1 MKLNNKGF
9 ALTSIVYMLIVLF
22 LMLLLLILSNLAQRK
37 VVLDKLK
44 YDVKIKLGQGGV
56 VSEKITARQI
66 HYENND
72 TECLDVQCAIDE
84 LMRNS
89 S

>member
-22 LMLLLLILSNLAQRK
+22 LMVLLLILSNLATRK

-44 YDVKIKLGQGGV
+44 YDVKNKLGQGGINTRIIYA
-56 VSEKITARQI
+56 SQL
-66 HYENND
+66 HYENESTDCTN
-72 TECLDVQCAIDE
+72 VQCAIDE
-84 LMRNS
+84 LYREAS
-89 S
+89 